1 MMRLASLLL
10 TSTAITRGFQP
21 HSSFSST
28 RHSPLH
34 ETKSW
39 SPFEMD
45 EKYAAL
51 KADGEVTIAERER
64 VQAAYEQEIK
74 VQRLKAEGDATVA
87 KRRAM
92 EEVYK

>member
-1 MMRLASLLL
+1 
-10 TSTAITRGFQP
+10 
-21 HSSFSST
+21 
-28 RHSPLH
+28 
-34 ETKSW
+34 
-39 SPFEMD
+39 MD